1 MRPAP
6 RRRGGELD
14 GHEPWQESI
23 GPTCLL
29 PRPQPQSSN
38 CVCTG
43 AGQGRTGLPSGRPC
57 CRLCLTQ

>member
-14 GHEPWQESI
+14 GHEPRQDSI

-29 PRPQPQSSN
+29 PRPSPKAATVSAQVLAKSAR
-38 CVCTG
+38 VCPPG
-43 AGQGRTGLPSGRPC
+43 GPAAGC
-57 CRLCLTQ
+57 A